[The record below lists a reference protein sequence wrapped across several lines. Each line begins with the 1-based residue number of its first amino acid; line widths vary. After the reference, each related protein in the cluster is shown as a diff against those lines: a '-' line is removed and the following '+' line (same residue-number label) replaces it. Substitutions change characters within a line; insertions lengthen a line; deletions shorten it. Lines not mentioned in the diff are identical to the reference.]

1 MIMNAQG
8 ISDNQVLDWTVEDV
22 IHIFEE
28 WYLIK
33 RGGTEN

>member
-8 ISDNQVLDWTVEDV
+8 ISDNQVLGWTVEDV
-22 IHIFEE
+22 IDIFEE